1 MCVDGCTK
9 HVSGK
14 SNFLED
20 ASKRRGGVKSIAT
33 ELSFPQ
39 VRNPIGWSPEKII
52 NHATRMYYQTPF
64 PPGGCEMNARTS
76 TTASTDRRLDGT
88 GTPCARTFPKR
99 LVVGMGKG
107 EEFSELNAKPPARA
121 GVDKETDE
129 SRIEF
134 IYTAHTATTRGER
147 FCFPLR
153 FKQASAKTQIGR
165 P

>member
-1 MCVDGCTK
+1 MDGSTK
-9 HVSGK
+9 YVSGK

-20 ASKRRGGVKSIAT
+20 ASKRRGGVKSIAV
-33 ELSFPQ
+33 ELAFPQ

-107 EEFSELNAKPPARA
+107 VQFSELNAKPPRPCRC
-121 GVDKETDE
+121 GQ
-129 SRIEF
+129 RN
-134 IYTAHTATTRGER
+134 
-147 FCFPLR
+147 
-153 FKQASAKTQIGR
+153 GR
-165 P
+165 VPDRVYLHSTHCNNEGRTVLLPITV